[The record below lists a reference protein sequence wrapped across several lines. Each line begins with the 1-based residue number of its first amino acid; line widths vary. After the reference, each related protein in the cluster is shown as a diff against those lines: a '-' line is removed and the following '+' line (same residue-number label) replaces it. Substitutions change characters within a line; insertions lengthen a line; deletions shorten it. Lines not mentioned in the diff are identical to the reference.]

1 MNQTIAPAA
10 DNDKIDP
17 SVEQDSTIS
26 FAEIRATLFRQRR
39 IIIPIALLSLA
50 IGLVVSLLM
59 TPIYQ
64 AVATVRMEADSND
77 VVKDGEVE
85 QRVTGNDFQRYLN
98 SQIEV
103 LKSRKMAGRVADQL
117 RLADNNDF
125 LAAMNVEPGAQGGN
139 SRDSKAARRN
149 QVISVLAGNIGVDIG
164 FGSMIPAIN
173 FKSPTPATA
182 VRVAN
187 AYADNLITGNIA
199 QRYEATSYARDF
211 LEREIARSKAQLE
224 ETERQAIRY
233 AEDKQIIDASDG
245 VTTTE
250 GSTSPKSITTANLI
264 SSNAAVAGARTAR
277 IVAEEKWKQAQQTPL
292 MSLPEVQSNGAI
304 QSLQSARTNQQIVYN
319 ELLGRYRKD
328 YPAVLEAKSKVAA
341 LDAQISQMAGRV
353 MDSIRNEYQV
363 AQRQEK
369 SLDTVFESLKGDTL
383 DEQNRRVQL
392 NLMARDVDTN
402 RTQYQA
408 LLDRYKQVS
417 TASGV
422 VTNNITIL
430 DRAEG
435 ARKVSPR
442 TFLNICIAGFVGLVL
457 GFAIAFLREI
467 FDDSIRSPDDVSRK
481 LGLPLLGTTPIV
493 DFGNELMAELANRKS
508 PLAESYSSI
517 RSSIDFSTASGAPAS
532 LVVTSA
538 QPFEGKTTTSIS
550 LAESFARAGRR
561 VLLVDGDLRNPSL
574 HRNLGLNNS
583 HGLVNVLTGN
593 MAFENALQPKTGF
606 NFDLLSSGPIPPNP
620 SEIITSDGIH
630 RLLAAAAGKYDQI
643 IIDGPPT
650 MGLADSPQIA
660 RAVEGTIFVV
670 ESGGSMRGQTKTAV
684 RRLSHANARILGVVL
699 SKLDTSMAGYGA
711 HYGYQYDYSSRPADA

>member
-1 MNQTIAPAA
+1 MNQSTAIAA
-10 DNDKIDP
+10 DPDIIDP
-17 SVEQDSTIS
+17 RLEQETSIS
-26 FAEIRATLFRQRR
+26 FAEIRATLYRQRR
-39 IIIPIALLSLA
+39 IIIPIIVLALTV
-50 IGLVVSLLM
+50 GLVVSLLM

-64 AVATVRMEADSND
+64 ATATVRMEADSND

-98 SQIEV
+98 GQVEV

-125 LAAMNVEPGAQGGN
+125 LAAMNVEPPAQAGN
-139 SRDSKAARRN
+139 GRDIKTARRD
-149 QVISVLAGNIGVDIG
+149 QVISVLAANIGVDLN
-164 FGSMIPAIN
+164 FGSTIPAIK
-173 FKSPTPATA
+173 FKSPTPLTA

-233 AEDKQIIDASDG
+233 AEEKQIIDASDG

-250 GSTSPKSITTANLI
+250 GTTTPKSITTANLI

-277 IVAEEKWKQAQQTPL
+277 IVAEERWKQAQQTPI
-292 MSLPEVQSNGAI
+292 MSLPQVQGNNAI
-304 QSLQSARTNQQIVYN
+304 QSLQAEKSAKQIEYG
-319 ELLGRYRKD
+319 ELLARYRKD
-328 YPAVLEAKSKVAA
+328 HPAVLEAKSRVSA
-341 LDAQISQMAGRV
+341 LDAQINQMAARILE
-353 MDSIRNEYQV
+353 SIRSEYQV

-369 SLDTVFESLKGDTL
+369 SLDAVFEGLKGDTL

-435 ARKVSPR
+435 ASKVSPR
-442 TFLNICIAGFVGLVL
+442 TFLNICIAGFVGMVL

-593 MAFENALQPKTGF
+593 MSFENALQPKAGF
-606 NFDLLSSGPIPPNP
+606 GFDLLSSGPIPPNP
-620 SEIITSDGIH
+620 SEIITSDAIQ
-630 RLLAAAAGKYDQI
+630 RLLAATAGKYDQV

-660 RAVEGTIFVV
+660 RAVEGTVFVV
-670 ESGGSMRGQTKTAV
+670 ESGGSMRGQTKTAI
-684 RRLSHANARILGVVL
+684 RRLGHANGRILGVVL